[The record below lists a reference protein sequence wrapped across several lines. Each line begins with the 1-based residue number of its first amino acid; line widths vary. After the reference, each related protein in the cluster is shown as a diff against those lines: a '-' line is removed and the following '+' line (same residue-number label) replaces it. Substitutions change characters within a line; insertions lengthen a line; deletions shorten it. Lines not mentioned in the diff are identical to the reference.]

1 MEELAVYAILCS
13 VGYDFN
19 KEYNKALDK
28 LFLENQKNN
37 DYLELEGMQQKDA
50 ILHTLFIMN
59 AYSLKQNLFGKYL
72 MKELRNIYEESELN
86 DFVRNMRA
94 LYKLLPELIER
105 EEPFCVLDYADD
117 CLSYGDKEQCRK
129 LYEGAM
135 SYYEE

>member
-50 ILHTLFIMN
+50 ILHTLSIMN

-105 EEPFCVLDYADD
+105 EEPCCVLDYADD

-129 LYEGAM
+129 LYESAM

>member
-50 ILHTLFIMN
+50 ILHTFYNECLFSKAKFIWKIS
-59 AYSLKQNLFGKYL
+59 YERTQKYL
-72 MKELRNIYEESELN
+72 
-86 DFVRNMRA
+86 
-94 LYKLLPELIER
+94 
-105 EEPFCVLDYADD
+105 
-117 CLSYGDKEQCRK
+117 
-129 LYEGAM
+129 
-135 SYYEE
+135 

>member
-50 ILHTLFIMN
+50 ILHTLSIMN
-59 AYSLKQNLFGKYL
+59 VVLCQ
-72 MKELRNIYEESELN
+72 
-86 DFVRNMRA
+86 DFVQVKMRN
-94 LYKLLPELIER
+94 
-105 EEPFCVLDYADD
+105 F
-117 CLSYGDKEQCRK
+117 S
-129 LYEGAM
+129 
-135 SYYEE
+135 SF

>member
-50 ILHTLFIMN
+50 ILHTLSIMN

-72 MKELRNIYEESELN
+72 MKELRNIYEESLTIKSQ
-86 DFVRNMRA
+86 V
-94 LYKLLPELIER
+94 
-105 EEPFCVLDYADD
+105 
-117 CLSYGDKEQCRK
+117 
-129 LYEGAM
+129 
-135 SYYEE
+135 

>member
-50 ILHTLFIMN
+50 ILHTLSIMN
-59 AYSLKQNLFGKYL
+59 AYSLKQNLSYL
-72 MKELRNIYEESELN
+72 AGRNILAVFSSVHK
-86 DFVRNMRA
+86 F
-94 LYKLLPELIER
+94 
-105 EEPFCVLDYADD
+105 
-117 CLSYGDKEQCRK
+117 S
-129 LYEGAM
+129 
-135 SYYEE
+135 

>member
-1 MEELAVYAILCS
+1 
-13 VGYDFN
+13 
-19 KEYNKALDK
+19 
-28 LFLENQKNN
+28 
-37 DYLELEGMQQKDA
+37 
-50 ILHTLFIMN
+50 
-59 AYSLKQNLFGKYL
+59 

-105 EEPFCVLDYADD
+105 EEPFLCFGYADD

-129 LYEGAM
+129 LYESAM